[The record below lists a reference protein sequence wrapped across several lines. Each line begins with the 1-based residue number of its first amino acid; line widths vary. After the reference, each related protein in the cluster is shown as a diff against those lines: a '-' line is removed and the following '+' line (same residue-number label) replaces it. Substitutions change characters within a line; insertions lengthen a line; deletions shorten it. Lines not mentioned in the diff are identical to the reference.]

1 MRATMSILGLLNFDN
16 DLFEDMVVPET
27 IDKEKLVDNIVE
39 ECAELELLFPSAL
52 TMKAIL
58 PRWSARRLPVW
69 NRISEALT
77 AEYNLLH
84 NYDRTETWTDSREGS
99 RTSSGTRNVNRDGD
113 NVHAETVTGTE
124 QRTTTTSGTDDST
137 VTRSGTENRTTT
149 TSGTDDIS
157 ITKSA
162 TEDRTTTNTGT
173 DDITLTKSG
182 TESKSIT
189 THSESETTGSVDT
202 DETVTNSVVGYDS
215 AAFVN
220 HDKSVKDGTVATT
233 SGTTTDGTET
243 DSGTSSGTE
252 TTDRDTTGKEVIDG
266 ESTGTETTDRDT
278 TGREAVAGESS
289 ATETTESETAGTETI
304 NGTTGG
310 TRRLTDTIDET
321 DAETTAGSESSE
333 DESTHNGHI
342 SGNIGVT
349 TSQQMIEAE
358 ITLRMVY
365 DLYNIITQEFKEKF
379 CIMVY

>member
-1 MRATMSILGLLNFDN
+1 MRATMSILGLLNYDN

-39 ECAELELLFPSAL
+39 ECAELELLYPSAL

-58 PRWSARRLPVW
+58 PRWSSRRLPVW

-113 NVHAETVTGTE
+113 NVHAETTTGTE

-137 VTRSGTENRTTT
+137 VTRSGTEERTTT
-149 TSGTDDIS
+149 TI
-157 ITKSA
+157 
-162 TEDRTTTNTGT
+162 GT

-189 THSESETTGSVDT
+189 THSETDTTGSVDT

-252 TTDRDTTGKEVIDG
+252 TTDRDTTG
-266 ESTGTETTDRDT
+266 
-278 TGREAVAGESS
+278 REAITGETS
-289 ATETTESETAGTETI
+289 ATETTESETTGTETV
-304 NGTTGG
+304 NGSTGG

-349 TSQQMIEAE
+349 TSQQMVEAE